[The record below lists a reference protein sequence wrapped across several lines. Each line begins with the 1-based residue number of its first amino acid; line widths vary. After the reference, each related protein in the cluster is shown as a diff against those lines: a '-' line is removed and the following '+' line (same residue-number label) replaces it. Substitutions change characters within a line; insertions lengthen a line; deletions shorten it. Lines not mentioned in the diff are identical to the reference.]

1 MAKPW
6 LAVVCCFAFP
16 GSAGLVGAE
25 ELPLPDVGSRVRI
38 NSTAL
43 DSSPLVG
50 TLTGIDQQSL
60 TILAEDGHGPRVVAR
75 QDVQRLERSVR
86 PSRRSRGALIGFG
99 VGLAL
104 SVGKAALQG
113 GCNDGCNEGNIMVAA
128 LVGLSCSAVG
138 AMAAPGETWADVTVG
153 REQGRSTMS
162 LGAGLQVRLV
172 PQLGRRIGLTVVASF

>member
-6 LAVVCCFAFP
+6 LAGVCCIAFS
-16 GSAGLVGAE
+16 GSAGVVGADD
-25 ELPLPDVGSRVRI
+25 LPLPELGSRVRV

-50 TLTGIDQQSL
+50 TLSGVDQQSL
-60 TILAEDGHGPRVVAR
+60 TIVAEDGGARVVAR

-113 GCNDGCNEGNIMVAA
+113 GCNDGCNESNIMVAA

-138 AMAAPGETWADVTVG
+138 AMAAPGETWADVAVG
-153 REQGRSTMS
+153 PQQGRATMS